1 MKQLDS
7 FMQRFQESLKNVQ
20 EEYAGYRLKAE
31 EEKRE
36 LKSWGDKLQEELE
49 KSKQGS
55 GGFELEREEFLD
67 RGRKMEKIINRQ
79 ERKLKEYMC

>member
-7 FMQRFQESLKNVQ
+7 FMQRFQESLKNIQ
-20 EEYAGYRLKAE
+20 EEYASYRLKAE

-49 KSKQGS
+49 KNKEGT